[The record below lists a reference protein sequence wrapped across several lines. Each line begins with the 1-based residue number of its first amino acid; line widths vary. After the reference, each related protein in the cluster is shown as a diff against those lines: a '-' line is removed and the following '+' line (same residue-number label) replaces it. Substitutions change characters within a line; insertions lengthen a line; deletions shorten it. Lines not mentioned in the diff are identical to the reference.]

1 MKKGAKTHAGEKVG
15 RCRKCE
21 LPLCHHNNCINIDCS
36 EFVRFDTCFH
46 TYRGTGP
53 TQLELRELKKK
64 RKGKEET

>member
-1 MKKGAKTHAGEKVG
+1 MKKHANTHAGEKVE

-21 LPLCHHNNCINIDCS
+21 LPCCHHGNCINSECS

-53 TQLELRELKKK
+53 TQHELREKKK
-64 RKGKEET
+64 GK